1 MVRKMNNVKYIT
13 NERGKKLEVI
23 LPIKQYEELIEI
35 KDLYE
40 EKIRVLDSI
49 RCGAEEILKDRLEN
63 NLNLD
68 LSEFIDEI
76 EDYSN

>member
-1 MVRKMNNVKYIT
+1 MNNVRYIT
-13 NERGKKLEVI
+13 NEKGNKIEVI
-23 LPIKQYEELIEI
+23 LPITQYEELMEI

-40 EKIRVLDSI
+40 EKIKVLDSI
-49 RCGAEEILKDRLEN
+49 RCGAEEILKDRRHN
-63 NLNLD
+63 HLNQE

>member
-1 MVRKMNNVKYIT
+1 MNDVKYIT
-13 NERGKKLEVI
+13 NEKGTKIEVI
-23 LPIKQYEELIEI
+23 LPITQYEELIEI
-35 KDLYE
+35 KGLYE

-49 RCGAEEILKDRLEN
+49 RCGAEEILKDRIDN
-63 NLNLD
+63 HLNQD

>member
-1 MVRKMNNVKYIT
+1 MNDVKYIT
-13 NERGKKLEVI
+13 NEKGTKIEVI
-23 LPIKQYEELIEI
+23 LPITQYEELIEI

-49 RCGAEEILKDRLEN
+49 RCGAEEILKDRTDN
-63 NLNLD
+63 HLNQD

>member
-1 MVRKMNNVKYIT
+1 MNNVRYIT
-13 NERGKKLEVI
+13 NEKGKKIEVI

-40 EKIRVLDSI
+40 EKIRILDSI
-49 RCGAEEILKDRLEN
+49 RCGGAEILKDRIDN
-63 NLNLD
+63 HLNQD

>member
-1 MVRKMNNVKYIT
+1 MNNVKYIT
-13 NERGKKLEVI
+13 NEKGNKIEVI
-23 LPIKQYEELIEI
+23 IPITQYEELIEI
-35 KDLYE
+35 KGLYE

-49 RCGAEEILKDRLEN
+49 RCGAEEILKDRIDN
-63 NLNLD
+63 HLNQD